1 MSAPLEAKSDRSGSR
16 QEAAVA
22 GDGHV
27 AVIDIGSN
35 SIRLAVF
42 DAGGRALWP
51 MFNEKVLCGL
61 ARGLSTSGRL
71 DPEGAELAR
80 RNLVRFTRLA
90 RAMGV
95 GRIDLL
101 ATAAV
106 REAGDGAEF
115 VADIERLCGLSVRVL
130 DGAEEAH
137 LSALGV
143 IAGRPEAE
151 GVMGDLGGG
160 SLELVEF
167 RGGRPGRWGTLALGP
182 FRLMET
188 CAGDFAAMR
197 REVDRALERGGW
209 LGERRSPDVKPDRVR
224 TFYPVGGAWR
234 NLARI
239 HMKQCGYPL
248 HVVHGYRIQRADV
261 EDLSR
266 LIGDLSPRSL
276 GRIQGVTKRRL
287 ETLPAAALVL
297 GRVIAALDCQ
307 DVTFS
312 AFGLRE
318 GHAYNLLPE
327 TERARD
333 PLIAVTE
340 DIAAREARFDD
351 LGHRLAAWTEPL
363 FPGEDAADRRLRQAS
378 CLLSD
383 IAWREHPDYRA
394 DQALRR
400 ILYFPFMGI
409 GHAERVFL
417 GYAAFTRYG
426 GAERARKVARYPGLI
441 APEAARRARVL
452 GLAQRL
458 AYQVSGATR
467 AVLAR
472 SALKFDGRD
481 DLRLIL
487 PDDGTAPRGA
497 AVERRFQ
504 ALATALRAGR
514 ATIEG

>member
-1 MSAPLEAKSDRSGSR
+1 M
-16 QEAAVA
+16 
-22 GDGHV
+22 
-27 AVIDIGSN
+27 
-35 SIRLAVF
+35 F
-42 DAGGRALWP
+42 DARGRALMP

-61 ARGLSTSGRL
+61 ARGLSATGRL
-71 DPEGAELAR
+71 DPEGAERAL

-106 REAGDGAEF
+106 READDGAVF
-115 VADIERLCGLSVRVL
+115 VAEIERLCGLPVRVL
-130 DGAEEAH
+130 DGTEEAR

-143 IAGRPEAE
+143 IAGLPDAT

-160 SLELVEF
+160 SLELVEL
-167 RGGRPGRWGTLALGP
+167 RGGRPGRSATLALGP
-182 FRLMET
+182 FRLMER
-188 CAGDFAAMR
+188 CGGDLAAMR
-197 REVDRALERGGW
+197 REVDRALEEGGW
-209 LGERRSPDVKPDRVR
+209 RATATRPGEGAPEIAAAGTR
-224 TFYPVGGAWR
+224 TFFPVGGAWR

-239 HMKQCGYPL
+239 HMEQSGYPL
-248 HVVHGYRIQRADV
+248 HVIHGYPMAGAEI

-266 LIGDLSPRSL
+266 LIGGLGPRSL
-276 GRIQGVTKRRL
+276 ARIQGVTKRRL

-297 GRVIAALDCQ
+297 GRVIEVLGCRE
-307 DVTFS
+307 VIFS

-318 GHAYNLLPE
+318 GHAYSLLPE
-327 TERARD
+327 AERARD
-333 PLIAVTE
+333 PLIAVAE

-363 FPGEDAADRRLRQAS
+363 FPDEDANEARLRLAS

-394 DQALRR
+394 EQALGR
-400 ILYFPFMGI
+400 ILHFPFI
-409 GHAERVFL
+409 GVGHGERVFL
-417 GYAAFTRYG
+417 ATAAFIRYG
-426 GAERARKVARYPGLI
+426 GSERAKKAARYQRLMT
-441 APEAARRARVL
+441 PEAARRARVL

-472 SALKFDGRD
+472 SALDFDGAD
-481 DLRLIL
+481 TLRLIL
-487 PDDGTAPRGA
+487 PDDGAAPRGA
-497 AVERRFQ
+497 AVERRFE
-504 ALATALRAGR
+504 ALAAALGASH